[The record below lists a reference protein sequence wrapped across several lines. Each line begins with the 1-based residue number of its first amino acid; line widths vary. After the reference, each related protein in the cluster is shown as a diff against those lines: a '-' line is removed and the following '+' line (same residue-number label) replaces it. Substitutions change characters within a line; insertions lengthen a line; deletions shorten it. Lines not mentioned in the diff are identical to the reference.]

1 MADKRIPRSA
11 IITAWLDHTL
21 TAQQAAEK
29 VGYKRRRALWIR
41 AKALGL
47 PPRRLGRPPIITGPL
62 FEAMWRAGVMS
73 REIARVFGGCTQPSI
88 SQAARNAGLPPRNKG
103 PQSGGIT
110 LEEFAE
116 MQVWARMAATAAAEQ
131 AAMINAEMADGC
143 GSAGKLVGAK
153 HARAA

>member
-1 MADKRIPRSA
+1 MPDNRVPRSA
-11 IITAWLDHTL
+11 IIAAWLDHTL

-29 VGYKRRRALWIR
+29 VGYKRRRALWVR

-47 PPRRLGRPPIITGPL
+47 PPRRLGRPPIIAGSL

-73 REIARVFGGCTQPSI
+73 SEIARVFGGCAQPSV

-103 PQSGGIT
+103 PQPGGIT

-116 MQVWARMAATAAAEQ
+116 MQVWARMSRTAAAEQ
-131 AAMINAEMADGC
+131 SAMINAEMADGC
-143 GSAGKLVGAK
+143 GSAGQLVGAK